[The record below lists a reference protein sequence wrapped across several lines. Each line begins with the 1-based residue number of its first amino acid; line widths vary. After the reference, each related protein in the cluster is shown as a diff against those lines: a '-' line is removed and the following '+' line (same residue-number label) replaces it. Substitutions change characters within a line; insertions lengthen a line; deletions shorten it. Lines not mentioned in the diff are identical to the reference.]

1 MRRPRPRLLGAA
13 IIAILSMFVAAE
25 DDDDDGDDD
34 DDEVGDTGITGEG
47 SPTNGSV
54 LHPGW
59 YWGWCCWYD
68 PGVIPTGSRA
78 GRKGGLVSTAPSP
91 SPRRSP
97 RPAGLRMRRM
107 AELRG
112 LLNGL
117 GLASMGLFAAAAEE
131 KETEASSTASSSC
144 CSRSCSA
151 ACKRAAR
158 RGGWVGVSVSEGA
171 TARQGRGLLANAR
184 ERCVHGAWRGVALRW
199 LAPGGPTLG
208 AWVSAYLLCSQLP
221 LLHSL

>member
-1 MRRPRPRLLGAA
+1 
-13 IIAILSMFVAAE
+13 
-25 DDDDDGDDD
+25 
-34 DDEVGDTGITGEG
+34 
-47 SPTNGSV
+47 
-54 LHPGW
+54 
-59 YWGWCCWYD
+59 
-68 PGVIPTGSRA
+68 
-78 GRKGGLVSTAPSP
+78 VSTAPSP

-158 RGGWVGVSVSEGA
+158 RGGWAGVSVSEGA
-171 TARQGRGLLANAR
+171 TARQGKAGD
-184 ERCVHGAWRGVALRW
+184 C
-199 LAPGGPTLG
+199 
-208 AWVSAYLLCSQLP
+208 
-221 LLHSL
+221 